1 MKCNWATSWFGNG
14 VGARC
19 QVFCCITHVL
29 STEYTDPCSTFLYK
43 VCRTTWVWCRAVLS
57 CLVRSRLGGKALIRP
72 KPTLIRWLFN
82 ALAQL
87 QNIQEK
93 LKDKTNYVGML
104 WIHTADERKLEFE
117 MVRVKAPYCSNHSNL
132 LSSSSSWAFIFFDPL
147 PGWPRGGCHCH
158 RRVEGRHH
166 GQFRLLLGD
175 GGMDKAEFYFYS
187 YSFVETQ
194 FDLPNSDKLPQYVSS
209 LRVKD
214 PLQWHFTLHWF
225 NLTFLKTIQGAWC
238 WNRIIRGA

>member
-1 MKCNWATSWFGNG
+1 MFCKTKQISNGKSQISVNIVRSPRPLRVFWPNAPDLRRARRALGVQGPWPRKRLVFGKREMMLMKCNWATSWFGNG

-87 QNIQEK
+87 QNIQER
-93 LKDKTNYVGML
+93 LRDKTNYVGML

-117 MVRVKAPYCSNHSNL
+117 MVRVQAPYCSNHSNL

-147 PGWPRGGCHCH
+147 PGWPRGAAIAI
-158 RRVEGRHH
+158 EG
-166 GQFRLLLGD
+166 
-175 GGMDKAEFYFYS
+175 
-187 YSFVETQ
+187 
-194 FDLPNSDKLPQYVSS
+194 
-209 LRVKD
+209 
-214 PLQWHFTLHWF
+214 
-225 NLTFLKTIQGAWC
+225 
-238 WNRIIRGA
+238 